1 MELKYDIYGRTRPC
15 HIFLSHVN
23 KKILC
28 CLNGVK
34 SAKLTL
40 KFNDISELKVEV
52 DKYICNEAFLKVR
65 KSAGYDEIGALM
77 ELFVPEFGWF
87 RLEQDPDIQSEGESK
102 ETKSFTA
109 YSYESKLQDYDLVN
123 FSVNMGTN
131 ESLEMREDNI
141 NKDGEIINKIIIH
154 NPDNPEYSLLD
165 LALSDVPL
173 GWTIGHVDAT
183 IAHKEHSFEIGS
195 QDVYSFLRADVGRA
209 ARCVFIFNS
218 FDMTINVYDIE
229 TAGRDTNL
237 YLSYKNL
244 LNSLEITPIS
254 NDIYTRFR
262 VAGGEDLGI
271 EMVNFGSS
279 LITNID
285 FYLPRFPQETQNKY
299 NAYKEA
305 REALRDTY
313 IDAQMRHSI
322 ISGQVTSLKDRNAD
336 DAAEN
341 NWDSTRYDL
350 DKLKEILNEKQE
362 KVELLEQS
370 YTTESGS
377 VDIPIESPDY
387 PLYYSLKDVII
398 PDITAEITKRESGAE
413 EPAKKV
419 EYDTMWK
426 LFGVNALELKKTS
439 YQDIKST
446 LKDYSGDAAPD
457 DMPVQAYKE
466 KHQMYLDVVRYLKEI
481 DEYLAVLQAKITE
494 LETKLTALS
503 SELSEI
509 SQKASLKNPEY
520 GFTYDE
526 IADIEAYGNRTS
538 DFKDESIIEE
548 DMGLERTIKSQKDLL
563 ASAKKQL
570 EIESRPQLSRRISS
584 DNLFAIP
591 EYKSLRNQLQVGDFM
606 IANYGNENLKF
617 RAIELDLDIL
627 DWKKSFDITFSDMTV
642 TSSTRNDFETLLEK
656 QLSSAKNTISK
667 TASSTASS
675 TVSQVVA
682 SLIRPYIQI
691 INAKLE
697 NAEINNATIK
707 DLTAVNGEFK
717 TILTE
722 YLKTGELEAAVAK
735 IGHLDAD
742 SAFIKYLQ
750 ATIVGIDKA
759 EIGELLAKVAAI
771 DSLLAGTISAD
782 LGHIIHLTAENVSID
797 DAVIKSLI
805 AAKIAVGDLAAGDI
819 STDSMRIISDD
830 GGFVLAGNTMQFTD
844 KNGNVRIQIGRDKTD
859 NFTFVLYDEAG
870 TGVLMDSTGIK
881 ESAIGEGLIKNDML
895 AGGITKDKFGFNV
908 METDENGNISGA
920 QVIVDGKG
928 IDVITSSITK
938 TVETLDQKV
947 EDSIAYRLDG
957 FSSAGT
963 IFKLVVDTTL
973 SVIAFRGNKDI
984 TAELPESCFIWT
996 RKSSSPED
1004 DEYWNSQYGN
1014 GQKFLHVT
1022 DELLYN
1028 GEGYFTCSLWIDGTE
1043 VAKTNIFK

>member
-218 FDMTINVYDIE
+218 FDMTIHVYDIE

-322 ISGQVTSLKDRNAD
+322 ISGQATSLKDRNAD

-341 NWDSTRYDL
+341 NWDSARYDL

-398 PDITAEITKRESGAE
+398 PDITAEIAKRESGAE

-606 IANYGNENLKF
+606 IVNYGNENLKF

-627 DWKKSFDITFSDMTV
+627 DWKKSFDVTFSDMTV
-642 TSSTRNDFETLLEK
+642 ANGTRNDFETLLEK

-667 TASSTASS
+667 AASSTASS

-707 DLTAVNGEFK
+707 DLTAVSGEFK

-735 IGHLDAD
+735 IGHLEAD
-742 SAFIKYLQ
+742 SAFIQYLNSRYFTTDI
-750 ATIVGIDKA
+750 AVIK
-759 EIGELLAKVAAI
+759 ELVT
-771 DSLLAGTISAD
+771 GTISTGSVA
-782 LGHIIHLTAENVSID
+782 
-797 DAVIKSLI
+797 IKSDNGGLI
-805 AAKIAVGDLAAGDI
+805 LQDNTIQFFDTSNNCRVQIGQDAAGDFNF
-819 STDSMRIISDD
+819 IIRGAD
-830 GGFVLAGNTMQFTD
+830 GKTILLD
-844 KNGNVRIQIGRDKTD
+844 ENGLRED
-859 NFTFVLYDEAG
+859 
-870 TGVLMDSTGIK
+870 
-881 ESAIGEGLIKNDML
+881 AIADGLIKDKML
-895 AGGITKDKFGFNV
+895 APGSVGADKINWVSAGATV
-908 METDENGNISGA
+908 DDKGNPIWSSNNI
-920 QVIVDGKG
+920 VIDGK
-928 IDVITSSITK
+928 SL
-938 TVETLDQKV
+938 TVTFQTFTEKIQQNLGALDSKV
-947 EDSIAYRLDG
+947 ENSIQYKLEMY
-957 FSSAGT
+957 SSSGT
-963 IFKLVVDTTL
+963 AFFNHVIDTDL
-973 SVIAFRGNKDI
+973 SIVLYRGNQEATSDY
-984 TAELPESCFIWT
+984 PPSCFIWT
-996 RKSSSPED
+996 RESLNPGL
-1004 DEYWNSQYGN
+1004 DEYWNSQHKTGTTQLHITNEDMN
-1014 GQKFLHVT
+1014 GITQFR
-1022 DELLYN
+1022 
-1028 GEGYFTCSLWIDGTE
+1028 CSFWLDNEIQAT
-1043 VAKTNIFK
+1043 AMS

>member
-15 HIFLSHVN
+15 HVFLSHVN

-34 SAKLTL
+34 SAKITL

-336 DAAEN
+336 DAAVN
-341 NWDSTRYDL
+341 NWDSARYDL

-398 PDITAEITKRESGAE
+398 PDITAEIAKRESGAE

-606 IANYGNENLKF
+606 IVNYGNENLKF

-627 DWKKSFDITFSDMTV
+627 DWKKSFDVTFSDMTV
-642 TSSTRNDFETLLEK
+642 ANGTRNDFETLLEK

-667 TASSTASS
+667 AASSTASS

-707 DLTAVNGEFK
+707 DLTAVSGEFK

-759 EIGELLAKVAAI
+759 EIGELVAKVAAI

-782 LGHIIHLTAENVSID
+782 LGHIIHLTAETVSID

-819 STDSMRIISDD
+819 STDSMRIVSDD

-859 NFTFVLYDEAG
+859 NFTFVLYDETG
-870 TGVLMDSTGIK
+870 KGVLMDSTGIK

-895 AGGITKDKFGFNV
+895 AGGITKDKLGFNV
-908 METDENGNISGA
+908 METDENGNISGS

-947 EDSIAYRLDG
+947 EDSIQ
-957 FSSAGT
+957 
-963 IFKLVVDTTL
+963 FKLELDSSKGIIFTNGQVDTYITATL
-973 SVIAFRGNKDI
+973 YRGNTDV
-984 TAELPESCFIWT
+984 TNEYPDSCFLWT
-996 RKSSSPED
+996 RQSSDSD
-1004 DEYWNSQYGN
+1004 LDAYWNSQHTSGT
-1014 GQKFLHVT
+1014 KSLHIT
-1022 DELLYN
+1022 REDLYKKAQ
-1028 GEGYFTCSLWIDGTE
+1028 FRCSFWLNSE
-1043 VAKTNIFK
+1043 VLATAI